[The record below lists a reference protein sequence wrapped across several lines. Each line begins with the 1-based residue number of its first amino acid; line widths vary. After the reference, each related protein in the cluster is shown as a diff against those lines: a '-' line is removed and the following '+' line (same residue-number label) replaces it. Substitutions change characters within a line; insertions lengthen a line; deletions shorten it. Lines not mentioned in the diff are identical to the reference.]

1 MKNILCYANNL
12 VANVARSIRYIGNY
26 KAPLISSFDRLRISI
41 ARGGKM
47 KIGNYCQCRGGV
59 YFVCDGGSLVIGE
72 HCFFN
77 VGCSVTCIESVT
89 IGNGCTFGNNV
100 VIVDHDHDFRNENR
114 GCFVASPVSIG
125 KNVWIGAN
133 TVILRGTKIGDNC
146 VIGAGSVVKGDIPA
160 NSIVVQ
166 KQLQRICSI

>member
-1 MKNILCYANNL
+1 MQ
-12 VANVARSIRYIGNY
+12 
-26 KAPLISSFDRLRISI
+26 
-41 ARGGKM
+41 GG
-47 KIGNYCQCRGGV
+47 

>member
-1 MKNILCYANNL
+1 M
-12 VANVARSIRYIGNY
+12 
-26 KAPLISSFDRLRISI
+26 
-41 ARGGKM
+41 
-47 KIGNYCQCRGGV
+47 
-59 YFVCDGGSLVIGE
+59 IGE

-166 KQLQRICSI
+166 KRLQRICSI